1 MAPAATHALT
11 ALAHAPVAAREYIV
25 PGYPMDS
32 AQLLPP
38 GGYVPASGAP
48 PDSASRH
55 ESASVRSNDQMSG
68 TVTDASG
75 YSQAYWAQGAPHFQP
90 PRTYEVGV
98 PAAAAVP
105 GSTYPHQSPTTA
117 HAQPP
122 MRAAPDSPIAASAS
136 PVPAPMP
143 EMREQRRYSP
153 AVSAAA
159 AGPSHAL
166 AAAGSGV
173 PPVPTGSSA
182 FAIHSLLNPP
192 IEPPAL
198 APHYPGGGGDVPGS
212 PSSSTAAVLQHLA
225 KENARFRRQSEASAH
240 RQSLAP
246 PAPPPGQAPRNDSSP
261 TSQSSYHSAGYS
273 TWYGRAET
281 VMDYAT
287 AKQSFSSMDDASETT
302 THPSSAYLADAPMP
316 ALPPP
321 YAAVASTSATTAA
334 EAMAAFEATVASPTN
349 ALRPAGV
356 APPAAAGQTPLR
368 ADQRR
373 STKPI
378 SVLVQVGDGSEESLV
393 HTSSDDGASYG
404 LRAVPHAADLQSV
417 PESGDSQRLLS
428 GGEPGRRAT
437 MESLDNVLEYYRT
450 SPTTA
455 DAQGHGSA
463 AAASTADG
471 DSAADGDR

>member
-1 MAPAATHALT
+1 
-11 ALAHAPVAAREYIV
+11 
-25 PGYPMDS
+25 
-32 AQLLPP
+32 
-38 GGYVPASGAP
+38 
-48 PDSASRH
+48 
-55 ESASVRSNDQMSG
+55 
-68 TVTDASG
+68 
-75 YSQAYWAQGAPHFQP
+75 
-90 PRTYEVGV
+90 
-98 PAAAAVP
+98 
-105 GSTYPHQSPTTA
+105 
-117 HAQPP
+117 
-122 MRAAPDSPIAASAS
+122 
-136 PVPAPMP
+136 
-143 EMREQRRYSP
+143 
-153 AVSAAA
+153 
-159 AGPSHAL
+159 
-166 AAAGSGV
+166 
-173 PPVPTGSSA
+173 
-182 FAIHSLLNPP
+182 
-192 IEPPAL
+192 
-198 APHYPGGGGDVPGS
+198 
-212 PSSSTAAVLQHLA
+212 VLQHLA

-356 APPAAAGQTPLR
+356 APPAAAGQTPFR
-368 ADQRR
+368 ADRRR

-393 HTSSDDGASYG
+393 HTSSDDGTSYG
-404 LRAVPHAADLQSV
+404 LRAVPHAADLHSV

-463 AAASTADG
+463 AAASTTDG
-471 DSAADGDR
+471 DSAADGDRWPSPANLPLHYRMGHGSSLGSMYQTQSSPLAQRTSMSSPIARRADAALWPPEHDDVVASPLGSGSQAQGVDSGFWPAPHQASTATAHGDIFSMLDQLSEPDDLELPPTTASVDYVRADTPDVAAASARPQLAADGDGARGRSDSVLQMESLDGVCGLSDLVDLSSSPGSEFGGYAESNDSTDSFGEPIEQETGMLPR